1 MGIMQECE
9 LKFAKEV
16 GKLIKRLRKEYP
28 KKYVIFCDENGIA
41 PTTLDTLEKG
51 ISSPKFY
58 TLMRIIGA
66 MDLTLEEFGKIF
78 DREIQK
84 DLYISK

>member
-1 MGIMQECE
+1 MQEQE
-9 LKFAKEV
+9 LKFAREV
-16 GKLIKRLRKEYP
+16 GKLVKRLRKEYP

-58 TLMRIIGA
+58 TVLRIIGA
-66 MDLTLEEFGKIF
+66 LGISCEEFGKLV
-78 DREIQK
+78 DKEISS
-84 DLYISK
+84 DLYTLK

>member
-1 MGIMQECE
+1 MQEQE
-9 LKFAKEV
+9 LKFAKIV
-16 GKLIKRLRKEYP
+16 GGLIKKLRKENP

-58 TLMRIIGA
+58 TILRIIGA
-66 MDLTLEEFGKIF
+66 LGISCEEFGKII
-78 DREIQK
+78 DKEIPRN
-84 DLYISK
+84 LYTLK